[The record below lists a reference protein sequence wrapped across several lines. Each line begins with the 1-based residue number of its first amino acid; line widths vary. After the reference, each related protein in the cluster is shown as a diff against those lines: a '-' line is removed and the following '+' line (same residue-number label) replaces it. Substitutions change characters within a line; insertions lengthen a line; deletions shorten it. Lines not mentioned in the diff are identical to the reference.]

1 MCDILACDERLK
13 IIRHRAGFSYQE
25 RDCRFCGRLYPPYS
39 SSNGALKTHLKK
51 CGGIWEVPTDEPD
64 RKRKELRPVITV
76 NKPGEL
82 KVQAIKSQVKAA
94 AATEEPV
101 PGRTFIQGLV
111 TPLNN
116 DPLHLETGK
125 PDIDIIVNGIA
136 EAPAPRIDEIKL
148 RDENTVLKKKLN
160 EAINENY
167 SLNFKLSRTQNENE
181 WLNERN
187 TDLLKEKEALERKVS
202 KLLNKVDQKII
213 DENSKLKEQLKQLNK
228 DSIPARSERKKL
240 NRFNRTPIVDVTN
253 SQDEENLDESER
265 EESSYR
271 VLYSVHRTD

>member
-82 KVQAIKSQVKAA
+82 KVQVIKSQVKTAA
-94 AATEEPV
+94 ASEV
-101 PGRTFIQGLV
+101 PGRPFLEGLV
-111 TPLNN
+111 TPLDN

-125 PDIDIIVNGIA
+125 PTVNDKI
-136 EAPAPRIDEIKL
+136 EAPDSRMAENKL